1 MCSTTR
7 PSITATDPATVY
19 PILRVDAASSEG
31 LEPLG
36 TKRKFWFTGAD
47 GRRMLFK
54 AEERGTGEDWAE
66 KLACELAALLGLPH
80 VHYELAMLLRPPHE
94 LAQDSTGVPGVVCA
108 SCAPPPSALVLGNQL
123 MLDVDPAYPGQ
134 EKYKVPQHTLD
145 KVVLV
150 LERLQIPPPPWSA
163 GLPADMVSALDVYA
177 GYLMLDAWIAN
188 QDRHHENWGALRV
201 NGTLHLAPS
210 FDHGASLARN
220 LSDEERKK
228 RLESRDH
235 GFRVEAFATRARS
248 ALYADET
255 QRRPM
260 GTLAAFRAWS
270 ARAPGAAEHW
280 IRRLEAIDEAQ
291 VEAMLRR
298 IPPHR
303 ISAIGRDF
311 THRLL
316 SVNRSRILSGVL
328 Q

>member
-1 MCSTTR
+1 M
-7 PSITATDPATVY
+7 Y
-19 PILRVDAASSEG
+19 PIQRIESASAEG

-36 TKRKFWFTGAD
+36 TKRKFWFTAAD
-47 GRRMLFK
+47 GQRMLFK

-66 KLACELAALLGLPH
+66 KMACELAALLGLPH
-80 VHYELAMLLRPPHE
+80 VHYE

-108 SCAPPPSALVLGNQL
+108 SCAPPPTTLVLGNQL
-123 MLDVDPAYPGQ
+123 MLDVDPAYPEQ

-145 KVVLV
+145 KVALV
-150 LERLQIPPPPWSA
+150 LERLQIPPPPWRA
-163 GLPADMVSALDVYA
+163 GLPTDMVSALDVYA

-220 LSDEERKK
+220 LSDDERKR

-235 GFRVEAFATRARS
+235 GYGVEAFATRARS

-260 GTLAAFRAWS
+260 GTLESFRAWS

-291 VEAMLRR
+291 TEAMLRR

-316 SVNRSRILSGVL
+316 SINRSRILSGAL
-328 Q
+328 